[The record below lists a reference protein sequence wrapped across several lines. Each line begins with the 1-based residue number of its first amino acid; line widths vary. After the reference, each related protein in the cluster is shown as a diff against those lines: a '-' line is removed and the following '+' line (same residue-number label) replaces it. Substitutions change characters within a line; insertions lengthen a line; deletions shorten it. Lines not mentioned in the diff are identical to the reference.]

1 VNAAEK
7 AVVEA
12 RRTYD
17 AQQARQADV
26 DKIAEQLAV
35 QLAWFQA
42 HPDWLS
48 RALAAKATIR

>member
-1 VNAAEK
+1 VTAAEK

-12 RRTYD
+12 RRTQA
-17 AQQARQADV
+17 AQQALQAKV

-48 RALAAKATIR
+48 RARAAMATIR